1 MSAPSRAASPTSH
14 DAITTTLRGAM
25 SQHGMRPFALAPADG
40 TTVENPTGGVTT
52 FKATSDQSSGGLT
65 VIEGVSAPGEGPPLH
80 VHREQDEFIYTLD
93 GTFRVRLGDDLIEAL
108 PGSFVFIPRN
118 TPHTW
123 QNIGDGS
130 ARFIATLSPASVEF
144 EEFFLRYADLPPA
157 ERGPEAFGRLAAEM
171 GAMEVSGPPLAQS
184 HPSDRL
190 LAVTRWTPSRPG
202 SIMAGAAIPPNEGT
216 AKRVEAA
223 HRYDVPAERGFAFIT
238 DTANW
243 PTYWPGFVRL
253 DEGSVWGAVGDTSR
267 LTTRLLGRKRELT
280 MTVTAFEPNRLVT
293 YTSTQPGLPDA
304 RHERHFEPH
313 GDGFVYRL
321 VVEYEQRGGVA
332 GLFDRLLL
340 DRGIRH
346 TFQRTFAALE
356 REFEVSAQGL

>member
-1 MSAPSRAASPTSH
+1 M
-14 DAITTTLRGAM
+14 L
-25 SQHGMRPFALAPADG
+25 QHGMRPFALAPADG

-184 HPSDRL
+184 HPLIGSWRSRAGRRVVPGASWRAL
-190 LAVTRWTPSRPG
+190 RFHRTRAP
-202 SIMAGAAIPPNEGT
+202 
-216 AKRVEAA
+216 
-223 HRYDVPAERGFAFIT
+223 
-238 DTANW
+238 
-243 PTYWPGFVRL
+243 
-253 DEGSVWGAVGDTSR
+253 
-267 LTTRLLGRKRELT
+267 
-280 MTVTAFEPNRLVT
+280 
-293 YTSTQPGLPDA
+293 
-304 RHERHFEPH
+304 
-313 GDGFVYRL
+313 
-321 VVEYEQRGGVA
+321 
-332 GLFDRLLL
+332 
-340 DRGIRH
+340 
-346 TFQRTFAALE
+346 
-356 REFEVSAQGL
+356 